1 VTAAPSADWRL
12 AAILVTFVALAA
24 FVSHRTHLDVA
35 REEVVTAVRAVVQL
49 SLIALALNWVLHSL
63 GLSATFVVLMFC
75 VATVTASFRVGVRWR
90 GAPWMALSIGA
101 GAAPVIGLCL
111 ASGVIPLR
119 GPGVIPLAGIV
130 IGGTMIAAVL
140 AGRRAFQELR
150 TQVDIHHA
158 ALALGAPPKA
168 AANLVINPT
177 AREALLP
184 TLDQTRTVGLV
195 ALPGTFVGVI
205 LGGGSA
211 IDAGASQ
218 LLVLIGLLPAQV
230 ITTAVIH
237 WLIATERVKSTLSA
251 A

>member
-1 VTAAPSADWRL
+1 MTSAPSVDWRL
-12 AAILVTFVALAA
+12 GAVLVTFVALAA
-24 FVSHRTHLDVA
+24 LVSVRARLGVA
-35 REEVVTAVRAVVQL
+35 REDVVTAIRAVAQL
-49 SLIALALNWVLHSL
+49 SVIALVLSWVLRSL
-63 GLSATFVVLMFC
+63 PTSAAFVGLMFS
-75 VATVTASFRVGVRWR
+75 VATVTAAFRVGVRWR
-90 GAPWMALSIGA
+90 GAGWMALAIVA

-119 GPGVIPLAGIV
+119 GAGVIPVAGIV
-130 IGGTMIAAVL
+130 IGGTMMTAVL

-150 TQVDIHHA
+150 IQVDIHHA

-195 ALPGTFVGVI
+195 SLPGTFVGVI

-211 IDAGASQ
+211 VDAGASQ

-237 WLIATERVKSTLSA
+237 WLVATGRLTSTLSTA
-251 A
+251 